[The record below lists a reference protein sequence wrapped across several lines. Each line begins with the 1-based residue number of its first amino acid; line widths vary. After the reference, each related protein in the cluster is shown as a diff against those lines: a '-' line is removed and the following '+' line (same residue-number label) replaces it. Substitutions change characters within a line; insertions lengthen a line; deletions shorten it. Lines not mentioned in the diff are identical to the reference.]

1 MCRGLAGDRRATG
14 AVGLEGVGDD
24 PTVGHADAAARLGG
38 DAWIVGHEHDR
49 LAMVG
54 DDRSEQFDD
63 TARVLGIEGS
73 GRLVGKDDRRR
84 GDQRPGDRSALL
96 LTAGEGIGTVVGA
109 VPHADGLERGA
120 GSRVTAGLGDA
131 VEHQRQAD
139 ILDQRQF
146 GEEVVTLEDE
156 ADPAPPD
163 NRQVVV
169 AEGGQIDPLEDHLPG
184 GRPGDATEKVEE
196 RALPRPR
203 GPGDRHELPRLDLD
217 IDTTDRHHARR
228 RSGGGGEGLL
238 EVYGPEDRHG
248 VTSAGSG
255 TAWREGGAKVIWG
268 TGRSMYPNPQRA
280 VIPNEPTV
288 PVRFSGAIRQRVT
301 NLPDVPPAD
310 RIAPITL
317 PDSAMSPR
325 TRCSPPLA
333 LLVALASG
341 FPLAAAE
348 EASWPRPAGAPMQLP
363 SSNLPLAVT
372 PDDGLV
378 AGLPMEGLVPSPRT
392 LEEFVALAERSHPRM
407 LAARATVEAARGKAV
422 QARLYP
428 NPVIAGFSPQIAG
441 PESQWSGTVAQDLV
455 TGGKLRLQQQ
465 VAIRDIQR
473 AEYELIR
480 ARFDVLSGVR
490 QSYYQLL
497 VAQRRIEI
505 YKLLLDIAKRS
516 YEIGRQLAEAGEG
529 TKADVLFW
537 SIERDRAEVRIL
549 NATVFIETGRREL
562 AAAIGLPRVD
572 IERLEA
578 DLFQELPNFDLKELQ
593 EAVVRSNAL
602 PRAAEARIAGN
613 QWALERAVVQPIP
626 NINLMGGY
634 QRQVGI
640 PAQDQGLAQVMMSVP
655 LFDRNQG
662 NIRAAR
668 AEIATARA
676 DLRMVELDL
685 ATQTARAVAAYRTSQ
700 RLVDWYEE
708 YILPKARETVTL
720 TQTLYA
726 RGEVTFLS
734 LLQAQK
740 ILTETELAYVDAQAE
755 RWTGAVAI
763 ADLLQLEEFPPRA
776 DAPAAQP
783 MGEPTAR
790 LEEVTAPAAKKP
802 DGAAK
807 PTDKAQ
813 PAAPADAKPNAPVPP
828 QAGRVAEPP
837 ALDGPQTVAPQAAA
851 RQTAAPQAEQAFGP
865 PAPLSSAGQ
874 GGMPLTS
881 ANPPPPAAVTLMGG
895 VREASGPDASP
906 RAQAPAPSSQQAPKR
921 RGLMALIP
929 DAYLPGRGAAPR
941 R

>member
-1 MCRGLAGDRRATG
+1 M
-14 AVGLEGVGDD
+14 
-24 PTVGHADAAARLGG
+24 
-38 DAWIVGHEHDR
+38 
-49 LAMVG
+49 
-54 DDRSEQFDD
+54 
-63 TARVLGIEGS
+63 
-73 GRLVGKDDRRR
+73 
-84 GDQRPGDRSALL
+84 
-96 LTAGEGIGTVVGA
+96 
-109 VPHADGLERGA
+109 
-120 GSRVTAGLGDA
+120 
-131 VEHQRQAD
+131 
-139 ILDQRQF
+139 
-146 GEEVVTLEDE
+146 
-156 ADPAPPD
+156 
-163 NRQVVV
+163 
-169 AEGGQIDPLEDHLPG
+169 
-184 GRPGDATEKVEE
+184 
-196 RALPRPR
+196 
-203 GPGDRHELPRLDLD
+203 
-217 IDTTDRHHARR
+217 
-228 RSGGGGEGLL
+228 
-238 EVYGPEDRHG
+238 
-248 VTSAGSG
+248 
-255 TAWREGGAKVIWG
+255 
-268 TGRSMYPNPQRA
+268 
-280 VIPNEPTV
+280 
-288 PVRFSGAIRQRVT
+288 T

-310 RIAPITL
+310 RFTPITHL
-317 PDSAMSPR
+317 DSAMSPR
-325 TRCSPPLA
+325 TRCSPPVA

-341 FPLAAAE
+341 FPLVAAE
-348 EASWPRPAGAPMQLP
+348 EASWPRPPGAPMQLP
-363 SSNLPLAVT
+363 SSEVPLAVT

-378 AGLPMEGLVPSPRT
+378 DGLPMEGTVPTPRT

-407 LAARATVEAARGKAV
+407 LAARAAVEAARGKAV

-465 VAIRDIQR
+465 AAIRDIQR

-602 PRAAEARIAGN
+602 PRAAEARVAGN

-790 LEEVTAPAAKKP
+790 LEEVQAPAAKKP
-802 DGAAK
+802 DAGAAK
-807 PTDKAQ
+807 PTGTEKPAAAPAAS
-813 PAAPADAKPNAPVPP
+813 PAAPPGSSPPSPVGRPAVPP
-828 QAGRVAEPP
+828 AKDILPP
-837 ALDGPQTVAPQAAA
+837 QPTAPAAA
-851 RQTAAPQAEQAFGP
+851 GIP
-865 PAPLSSAGQ
+865 PRGE

-881 ANPPPPAAVTLMGG
+881 ANPLPSAAVTLVGG
-895 VREASGPDASP
+895 VREASGPDRIAPRPSP
-906 RAQAPAPSSQQAPKR
+906 RSVFAA
-921 RGLMALIP
+921 
-929 DAYLPGRGAAPR
+929 GAETPWADGPHP
-941 R
+941 